1 MKIVFS
7 QRGRQGLTPSID
19 VSRIF
24 TKITAAARHLNSSQS
39 DEFSDGLIQTR
50 QQSGGAKLLWRACSK
65 YSYFF
70 DYLWPGLVE
79 VGPTAN
85 LELVPVSGP
94 CLQKVDFFD
103 ISAAHTQPKL
113 PVQLQN
119 SQKSQ
124 YVLPGRCNGP
134 PLNKIDLRNLH
145 TK

>member
-7 QRGRQGLTPSID
+7 QRGRQRLTPSID

-70 DYLWPGLVE
+70 DYRWPVPGE
-79 VGPTAN
+79 VAPTAS
-85 LELVPVSGP
+85 LEALRVSGP
-94 CLQKVDFFD
+94 GLPKVDFFD
-103 ISAAHTQPKL
+103 ISAARTQPKL
-113 PVQLQN
+113 PVQPRN
-119 SQKSQ
+119 FQKSR
-124 YVLPGRCNGP
+124 YVLPVRCSAP
-134 PLNKIDLRNLH
+134 PANKIV
-145 TK
+145 

>member
-39 DEFSDGLIQTR
+39 GEFSDGLIQTR

-79 VGPTAN
+79 VGPTAS
-85 LELVPVSGP
+85 LEALQVSGP
-94 CLQKVDFFD
+94 GLQKVDFFD
-103 ISAAHTQPKL
+103 ISAARTQPKL
-113 PVQLQN
+113 PVQPRN
-119 SQKSQ
+119 FQKSR
-124 YVLPGRCNGP
+124 YVLPVRCSAP
-134 PLNKIDLRNLH
+134 PANKIV
-145 TK
+145 